1 MEPPGNTVVFKP
13 KKADPK
19 AQTEFYDA
27 FKKAYFEKEKNKS
40 LSAEEVSKLSLPA
53 KIVTQLKND
62 PKYRLRMANNYGISI
77 KVPQGDI
84 LTSTE
89 YGYQTIQ
96 FKNNRTGAA
105 DMLIGGRWADSGLQ
119 NRSARSSVTI
129 GVIDQHS
136 PPFFTNPDSTFDSL
150 GIYVVCSSG
159 IELRWDRKFAALR
172 LIHFQPSF
180 DGITKF

>member
-136 PPFFTNPDSTFDSL
+136 PPFFYQP
-150 GIYVVCSSG
+150 
-159 IELRWDRKFAALR
+159 R
-172 LIHFQPSF
+172 LHI
-180 DGITKF
+180 